1 MCTTDSIQFLDAAW
15 VQLLAAESTYF
26 NHAFR
31 PAAAAALHNGEPF
44 NVSIPF
50 SEEATL
56 ITLTHMRAGT
66 VSIGYDFL
74 EEVLK
79 EAEFLGDFT
88 LMADIVADIETM
100 NVESVVSLILQLGQ
114 CVGQLPVWVNPA
126 LVRAV
131 GAFALGRDNHEV
143 LISLINQLPIE
154 VAN

>member
-31 PAAAAALHNGEPF
+31 PAAAAALNDGEPF

-114 CVGQLPVWVNPA
+114 YEVVPVWVNPA